1 MSYND
6 TLTIGYTVAAGKYE
20 IGGKKLML
28 KSLIPAEVRV
38 KIKID
43 DIRFENND

>member
-1 MSYND
+1 MSYID

-20 IGGKKLML
+20 IGDKNLML
-28 KSLIPAEVRV
+28 KSLIPDEVRV